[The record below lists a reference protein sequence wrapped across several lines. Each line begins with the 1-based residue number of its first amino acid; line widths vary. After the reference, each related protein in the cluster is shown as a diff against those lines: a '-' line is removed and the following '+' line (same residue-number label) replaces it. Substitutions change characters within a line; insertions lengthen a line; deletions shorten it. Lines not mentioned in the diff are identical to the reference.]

1 MKKIIY
7 VLGITFL
14 LLQSCSSGSGSN
26 TNPTIQG
33 KLKKI
38 TSSNYSINYNYDANG
53 NLIGYDELLNAN
65 ITSKH
70 TFTRDSNSKIVSYT
84 FNSIES
90 NIQITTNYTRDN
102 NSKILSS
109 ITKYVGATNPNE
121 SRTYTYTGNLIS
133 QINISDGSKNRYSY
147 DSIGNL
153 IKMESLALNSNQWI
167 TFATMIYDNKINPF
181 IYEDVNPIYSIFMC
195 HNNII
200 SSTNAN
206 GVQSNTSYVYNNQ
219 NMPVSSISNGVQ
231 INYYYN

>member
-102 NSKILSS
+102 NGKILSS
-109 ITKYVGATNPNE
+109 VTKYVGATNPSE
-121 SRTYTYTGNLIS
+121 TRTYTYIGSLIS
-133 QINISDGSKNRYSY
+133 QINVSDGSKQRLTY
-147 DSIGNL
+147 DSNGNL
-153 IKMESLALNSNQWI
+153 IKAENLALNSTQWA
-167 TFATMIYDNKINPF
+167 TSFTMIYDSKINPLP
-181 IYEDVNPIYSIFMC
+181 YEDVNPMNNIFMC

-200 SSTNAN
+200 SSTNLY
-206 GVQSNTSYVYNNQ
+206 GVTTTTTFVYNSQ
-219 NMPVSSISNGVQ
+219 NKPVSSISNGVQ
-231 INYYYN
+231 VNYYYN